1 MSFLVESDD
10 FSAMEAAVLRLADAM
25 TDPNPATTWPARC
38 RMLRAMERCL
48 RTIGDRS
55 PWSALSF
62 VALLNGCAGAPAP
75 VESASVQPVSSPG
88 ADSESEPEPEP
99 LVASTPTPTETDQE
113 RAAAALERLVEA
125 CRAGE
130 FDAAAACIV
139 DRGPGAP
146 PWSRA
151 TDASDPAARRQ
162 VEGIC
167 GRIVGDLRGGAYER
181 LGYEKARQGE
191 GLWHVWQVRY
201 AATGEEAV
209 FAFLDIDGVMLLG
222 DID

>member
-25 TDPNPATTWPARC
+25 TDPNPATTWPAPC
-38 RMLRAMERCL
+38 PMLRAMERCL

-55 PWSALSF
+55 PWSTLSF
-62 VALLNGCAGAPAP
+62 VALLIGCAGAPTP
-75 VESASVQPVSSPG
+75 VESTGSAS
-88 ADSESEPEPEP
+88 ADTEPTQTAEREP
-99 LVASTPTPTETDQE
+99 LASTPTPTETDQE

-130 FDAAAACIV
+130 IDAAAACIV

-201 AATGEEAV
+201 AATGEQAV

>member
-1 MSFLVESDD
+1 
-10 FSAMEAAVLRLADAM
+10 
-25 TDPNPATTWPARC
+25 
-38 RMLRAMERCL
+38 MLRAMERFL

-62 VALLNGCAGAPAP
+62 VALLVGCAGAPAP
-75 VESASVQPVSSPG
+75 VESANTESADTEPTQTAEPV
-88 ADSESEPEPEP
+88 
-99 LVASTPTPTETDQE
+99 LASTPTETDQE

-130 FDAAAACIV
+130 IDAAAACIV
-139 DRGPGAP
+139 DRGPDAP

-151 TDASDPAARRQ
+151 TDAGDPAARRQ
-162 VEGIC
+162 VEGSC

>member
-38 RMLRAMERCL
+38 RMLRAMERCP

-55 PWSALSF
+55 PWSTLSF
-62 VALLNGCAGAPAP
+62 VALLIGCAGAPAP
-75 VESASVQPVSSPG
+75 VESTGSASADTGPTQTAEPV
-88 ADSESEPEPEP
+88 
-99 LVASTPTPTETDQE
+99 LASTPTATDQE

-130 FDAAAACIV
+130 IDAAAACIV
-139 DRGPGAP
+139 DRGPRAP

-201 AATGEEAV
+201 AATGEQAV